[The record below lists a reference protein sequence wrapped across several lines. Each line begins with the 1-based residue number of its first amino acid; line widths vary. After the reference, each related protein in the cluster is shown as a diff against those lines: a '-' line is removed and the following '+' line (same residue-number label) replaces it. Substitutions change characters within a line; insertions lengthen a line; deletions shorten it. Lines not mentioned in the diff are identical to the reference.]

1 MIKSNQLL
9 ILIFFFIST
18 TISAIEKDV
27 LLFSIENQLFTTIDL
42 NQRVTYL
49 YLFENIEE
57 RNQNLDNNAY
67 IKDLISISIYNKFSI
82 KNSIII
88 KEETIENYYNQII
101 NNFEKRNKI
110 NYIESNHF
118 NNISK
123 QIILNNIKYD
133 LQRRNILK
141 NLLKQNNINYIN
153 TSDQN
158 DILNIFDV
166 VLNYFIIQNIFK
178 KNVEE
183 IYDILINKESILI
196 KEILTN
202 KKIDY
207 DYNKKEILNF
217 KNIDNNIKEKIINN
231 KNNFIIYHDSYFLIG
246 KIEKKLKK
254 NIGLKY
260 SFFLIKF
267 NNETDLSDKEIV
279 CNNINNLKSNK
290 NLEINKHENIEISKL
305 NTNIIENLSKKN
317 DKIIIKNNNQQNLF
331 LLCNIEYDINVAMNL
346 LKQENIQEEA
356 NKIDNEFI
364 NTKKR
369 EYNFKLYIK

>member
-153 TSDQN
+153 T
-158 DILNIFDV
+158 
-166 VLNYFIIQNIFK
+166 
-178 KNVEE
+178 
-183 IYDILINKESILI
+183 
-196 KEILTN
+196 
-202 KKIDY
+202 
-207 DYNKKEILNF
+207 
-217 KNIDNNIKEKIINN
+217 
-231 KNNFIIYHDSYFLIG
+231 
-246 KIEKKLKK
+246 
-254 NIGLKY
+254 
-260 SFFLIKF
+260 
-267 NNETDLSDKEIV
+267 
-279 CNNINNLKSNK
+279 
-290 NLEINKHENIEISKL
+290 
-305 NTNIIENLSKKN
+305 
-317 DKIIIKNNNQQNLF
+317 
-331 LLCNIEYDINVAMNL
+331 
-346 LKQENIQEEA
+346 
-356 NKIDNEFI
+356 
-364 NTKKR
+364 
-369 EYNFKLYIK
+369 